1 MKTSR
6 AGAQQAHS
14 ICTIS
19 MLWYSSSTI
28 NGDRSYQILSRPQMV
43 DDQTAP
49 VFPIWVLTINVLLRT
64 FLQTC
69 PKSITPARD
78 LCQNIPHTH
87 RGVQTNPKKK
97 DSNKQL
103 NSMKENPEQKKTRKE
118 ITNAA
123 TTGLESFH
131 KASRYLQSP
140 NFHD

>member
-87 RGVQTNPKKK
+87 RGVQTNPKK